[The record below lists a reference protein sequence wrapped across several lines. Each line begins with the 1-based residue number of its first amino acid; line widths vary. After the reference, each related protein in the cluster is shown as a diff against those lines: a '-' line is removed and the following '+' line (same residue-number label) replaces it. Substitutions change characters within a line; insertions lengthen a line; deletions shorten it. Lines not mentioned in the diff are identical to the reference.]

1 MAEKYFAKFPLIS
14 YANNAAVNIVE
25 RAKITDNVFNNPYV
39 WYKYDIRNFERPDQ
53 IADFYYNDEFMDW
66 LLYLSNQI
74 VDPYYEWYM
83 SDDVFFAYIV
93 KKYNLVTTNNITLL
107 QNKVHSYINN
117 WYNGEKIS
125 ISDYNALPTSQHR
138 YWQPTYTQN
147 DVINGYIRNKVDWQ
161 LKTNA
166 IVSYAVNTD
175 AKFIANEIVFI
186 NFDANN
192 VGKAQVLQSNSS
204 YVTVNHVSGHIY
216 NTPSGSS
223 YIYGTESA
231 ANVVFTSVVS
241 IANNI
246 ISGEERYWD
255 ALMIYDMER
264 AANESKKSIKVLDR
278 TYSMQVSKTLTKL
291 L

>member
-74 VDPYYEWYM
+74 IDPYYEWYM
-83 SDDVFFAYIV
+83 SDDVFFAYLV
-93 KKYNLVTTNNITLL
+93 KKYNLITTNNITLL

-117 WYNGEKIS
+117 WYNGETIS
-125 ISDYNALPTSQHR
+125 ISDYNALPTSHR
-138 YWQPTYTQN
+138 YWQPTYTQS

-166 IVSYAVNTD
+166 IVSYSVNTD
-175 AKFIANEIVFI
+175 AQFIVDEIVFI
-186 NFDANN
+186 NFDANT

-204 YVTVNHVSGHIY
+204 YVTVNHVFGHIY

-255 ALMIYDMER
+255 PLMLYDMER

-278 TYSMQVSKTLTKL
+278 TYSMQVSKALTKL